1 MLQFEKAL
9 FFLLHISYMFCA
21 PVKKSILPCV
31 PTLLVIS
38 RKMELELFGEI
49 VLVVF
54 QRTPVDKRVSSGV
67 GSQGVT
73 TLKSKQSFLLIES
86 AACPP
91 PPLHTDTYYPGL
103 RQTRWPSLREWAA
116 ERV

>member
-1 MLQFEKAL
+1 
-9 FFLLHISYMFCA
+9 
-21 PVKKSILPCV
+21 
-31 PTLLVIS
+31 
-38 RKMELELFGEI
+38 MEIELFGEI

-54 QRTPVDKRVSSGV
+54 QRIPVDKRVSSGV

-91 PPLHTDTYYPGL
+91 PPLHTDTYCI
-103 RQTRWPSLREWAA
+103 WAQA
-116 ERV
+116 DQVAEPERVGCGKGLKTFTHSVTIGATREESSCECRVWNNSGNGLA